1 MAADEDKNVRLKVAK
16 NLNTDSNVLKK
27 LAIDNHH
34 KVRESIAE
42 NPNTPPIV
50 LKKIAKDESWWARRN
65 VAKNTNT
72 PVLVLEKLAEDEDS
86 RVRESVAE
94 NANTPV
100 LVLEKLAE
108 DEDSRVRESAKEINK
123 LQMSK
128 QYIGKRT
135 PTAYY
140 IHVSQLSSLSNEEQ
154 ATIIKGLDRAGLKT
168 DSEFNVLKLSN
179 DLSSLSFLN
188 YPKFFDEGFPEL
200 ESSWH
205 VDFKLDKCTFRTYS
219 NSFNPPILHRKELLL
234 SENHPQRE
242 CFTNL
247 TKEAENLGLFKDV
260 SRIGFRNQWEKLV
273 NNEGYYIEGHQ
284 FVPLLN
290 KDKSGIEQSGTYN
303 EDSDE
308 SGIQRHRTA
317 MVRYGFSAPIQS
329 LMR

>member
-1 MAADEDKNVRLKVAK
+1 
-16 NLNTDSNVLKK
+16 
-27 LAIDNHH
+27 
-34 KVRESIAE
+34 
-42 NPNTPPIV
+42 
-50 LKKIAKDESWWARRN
+50 
-65 VAKNTNT
+65 
-72 PVLVLEKLAEDEDS
+72 
-86 RVRESVAE
+86 
-94 NANTPV
+94 
-100 LVLEKLAE
+100 
-108 DEDSRVRESAKEINK
+108 
-123 LQMSK
+123 MSK

-273 NNEGYYIEGHQ
+273 NISP
-284 FVPLLN
+284 F
-290 KDKSGIEQSGTYN
+290 DKSN
-303 EDSDE
+303 ETFFNLVFVVRFFTVKTFSLFAIKVLSKDDS
-308 SGIQRHRTA
+308 TA
-317 MVRYGFSAPIQS
+317 LPTISFTKISSDV
-329 LMR
+329 